1 MSSWC
6 AITQRCVVR
15 ASAAAGVRPAEVS
28 GRNTSESGRENFI
41 SVPEILR
48 VNAAAHKLRDGG
60 CYARFILAIG
70 HAKPRAR
77 RRQHTHARQSAR
89 NLFRDGGRQIKLLL
103 RVATAR
109 CEELAQLRIE
119 RGEQRWCEAP
129 AVHRDQFVA

>member
-15 ASAAAGVRPAEVS
+15 ASAASGVRAAEVS

-48 VNAAAHKLRDGG
+48 VNATAHKLSDGG
-60 CYARFILAIG
+60 RHARLVLAIS

-77 RRQHTHARQSAR
+77 RRQHTHARQTAR
-89 NLFRDGGRQIKLLL
+89 NLFRDGNRQIKLRL
-103 RVATAR
+103 RFATAR
-109 CEELAQLRIE
+109 CEELAQLHIE
-119 RGEQRWCEAP
+119 RAKQRRCE
-129 AVHRDQFVA
+129 